1 MALDT
6 FAAIDFETANNE
18 RTSVCSVG
26 IVVVRNGVVADS
38 FYSLIKPE
46 PEYYNYWC
54 TQVHGITIDDTRNA
68 PVFPEV
74 WKQVEPLIEGM
85 PLVAHNKAFDENC
98 LKAVFRCYQMDYPDY
113 TFLCTLQ
120 KSKRVWPCGHHNLDI
135 IAERCGYH
143 LANHHHAL
151 ADAEACAAIALKL
164 FNHNNDPYYMEAKD
178 KVLETM
184 KQAGTPL
191 NAGKVAELSGLD
203 RKEVD
208 KAMKQLKE
216 EGAIV
221 SPKRCYWEPK

>member
-18 RTSVCSVG
+18 CTSVCSVG
-26 IVVVRNGVVADS
+26 VVVVRDGVVADT

-54 TQVHGITIDDTRNA
+54 SQVHGLGMSDTYNA
-68 PVFPEV
+68 PLFPDV
-74 WKQVEPLIEGM
+74 WARVAPLVEGM
-85 PLVAHNKAFDENC
+85 PLVAHNKRFDETC

-113 TFLCTLQ
+113 EFLCTLE
-120 KSKRVWPCGHHNLDI
+120 KSRRVWPCGHHNLDI
-135 IAERCGYH
+135 IAERCGYN

-151 ADAEACAAIALKL
+151 ADAEACAAIAIKL
-164 FNHNNDPYYMEAKD
+164 FNPNNNPYYMEAKD
-178 KVLETM
+178 KVLEAM
-184 KQAGTPL
+184 KQAGEPL

-203 RKEVD
+203 RKVVD

-221 SPKRCYWEPK
+221 SPKRCYWQPA